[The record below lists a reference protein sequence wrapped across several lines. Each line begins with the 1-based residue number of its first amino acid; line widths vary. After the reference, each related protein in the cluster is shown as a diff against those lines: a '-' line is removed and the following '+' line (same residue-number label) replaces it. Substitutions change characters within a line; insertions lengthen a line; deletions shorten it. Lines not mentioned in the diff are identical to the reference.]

1 MSSHQDPNSQPQVT
15 PKRGGLFAQFLELF
29 GMTPT
34 VQSGPTGV
42 KKDSIVAQSPSP
54 PKPKCRAC
62 YNPAT
67 WYEDEERWRCPDHP
81 NAEILESS

>member
-1 MSSHQDPNSQPQVT
+1 MTSDRERHTSQEIT

-42 KKDSIVAQSPSP
+42 KKDTELAKIPSP
-54 PKPKCRAC
+54 PKPKCKAC

-67 WYEDEERWRCPDHP
+67 WIEDEGRWRCADHP
-81 NAEILESS
+81 HAEILEAS